1 MYSYGN
7 STAALSGPD
16 ATRQMG
22 TKSGALNRAARS
34 LRRQGYTR
42 EAGQAAAAAE
52 QAKIDDIPQEG
63 PRWKSYETKQEEA
76 AAATSRMAQNNM
88 RMANLA
94 NQAPT
99 TGGVT
104 ATPAATPIAPVAV
117 ASATPVSNQTP
128 NSGTPL
134 LPPAPPTATDRVAM
148 QGKIDGKPF
157 GQWDYE
163 QRQRLRETQDVGK
176 PSAAARDYADS
187 RIEKDNKLRDE
198 RIQRKLRA
206 QFAMDPAKYGTAP
219 Y

>member
-52 QAKIDDIPQEG
+52 QAKIDDTPQEG
-63 PRWKSYETKQEEA
+63 PRWKSYETKQEES

-94 NQAPT
+94 NQAPLA
-99 TGGVT
+99 GGVAPT
-104 ATPAATPIAPVAV
+104 PTPAATPVAPVAT
-117 ASATPVSNQTP
+117 AAAEPVDNQTP
-128 NSGTPL
+128 SSGTPWL
-134 LPPAPPTATDRVAM
+134 PPTATDRVAK

-206 QFAMDPAKYGTAP
+206 QFALDPAKYGTAP